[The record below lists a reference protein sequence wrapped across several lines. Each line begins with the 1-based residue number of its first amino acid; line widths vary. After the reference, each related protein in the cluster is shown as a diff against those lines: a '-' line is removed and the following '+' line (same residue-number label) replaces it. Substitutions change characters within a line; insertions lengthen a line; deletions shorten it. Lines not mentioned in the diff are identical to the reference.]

1 MTATRLD
8 NGEVVNAMLENADT
22 STRVMIMRSFLA
34 QSGAR
39 SPTVAMMML
48 QRAYPEATEDER
60 KAAIT
65 GSPPPQ
71 RQG

>member
-1 MTATRLD
+1 
-8 NGEVVNAMLENADT
+8 MLENSDT

-48 QRAYPEATEDER
+48 QREYPEASEEER
-60 KAAIT
+60 KAAIV
-65 GSPPPQ
+65 SSQ
-71 RQG
+71 QGQGGQQ

>member
-1 MTATRLD
+1 MVKAMAEEPDNATRI
-8 NGEVVNAMLENADT
+8 
-22 STRVMIMRSFLA
+22 MIMRSFLA

-39 SPTVAMMML
+39 SPSVAMMML

-65 GSPPPQ
+65 SSLQGQGSS
-71 RQG
+71 